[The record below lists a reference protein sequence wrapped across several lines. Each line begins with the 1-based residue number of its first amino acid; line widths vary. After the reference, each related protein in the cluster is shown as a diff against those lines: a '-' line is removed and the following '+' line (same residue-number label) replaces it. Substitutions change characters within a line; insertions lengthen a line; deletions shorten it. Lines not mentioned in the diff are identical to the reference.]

1 MRSISGH
8 LCGSMFLE
16 PSGQIDSGSV
26 LDGYV
31 DPRAA
36 VMHAEFLKRDRVALP
51 MRGSQPVYDSN
62 ISENTVWQTDSHM
75 AYSCMEKALFDL
87 LRPFFLKPHQKVLSK
102 KPKTHQREAVSQI
115 VSVRTNKRW
124 PTPPA
129 ATGYSVSTS
138 FLQCTRDGL
147 KLYALVGKTSH
158 EAGSELMRSH
168 EQPLRAVV

>member
-1 MRSISGH
+1 MRSVSGY
-8 LCGSMFLE
+8 LCDSMFLE
-16 PSGQIDSGSV
+16 PSGQIHSGSV

-31 DPRAA
+31 DPHAA

-75 AYSCMEKALFDL
+75 AYSCMERALFDL
-87 LRPFFLKPHQKVLSK
+87 LQQLFLKPRQKVLSK
-102 KPKTHQREAVSQI
+102 KTKTHQREAASQI

-124 PTPPA
+124 PTPLA
-129 ATGYSVSTS
+129 ATGYSVSRS
-138 FLQCTRDGL
+138 FLQCTRASL
-147 KLYALVGKTSH
+147 KH

>member
-1 MRSISGH
+1 MRSVSGY
-8 LCGSMFLE
+8 LCDSMFLE
-16 PSGQIDSGSV
+16 PSGQIHSGSV

-31 DPRAA
+31 DPHAA

-75 AYSCMEKALFDL
+75 AYSCMERALFDL
-87 LRPFFLKPHQKVLSK
+87 LRQLFLKPRQKVLSK
-102 KPKTHQREAVSQI
+102 KTKTHQREAVSQI

-124 PTPPA
+124 PTPLA
-129 ATGYSVSTS
+129 ATEYSVSIS
-138 FLQCTRDGL
+138 FLQCTRASL